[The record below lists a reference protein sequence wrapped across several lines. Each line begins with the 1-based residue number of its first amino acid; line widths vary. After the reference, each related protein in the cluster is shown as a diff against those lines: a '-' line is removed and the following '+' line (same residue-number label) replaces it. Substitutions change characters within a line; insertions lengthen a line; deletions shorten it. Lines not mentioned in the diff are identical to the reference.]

1 MRLRKTLAATA
12 AGIAVAAGL
21 AACGDAGNDDSKQG
35 VDVKAA
41 DDCDDKFPA
50 GSRMAELAEA
60 GKVTVG
66 HKDDQPGL
74 GFQGATD
81 DRPSGFDVEVAKL
94 LVADLCIDPESD
106 DVNWEVTVSDNREP
120 FLEQG
125 KVDLVLA
132 SYSIT
137 DDRRKVV
144 GQAGPYMLTGQQ
156 LLVKED
162 SEITSIDDLKGKEV
176 CSVTGSTSID
186 RIKEKGAKGVGFDS
200 YSECVAKVLDGT
212 VEGMSTDGSILAGF
226 AAENEGQLK
235 VVGEPFSEERIGVGY
250 SKQRPEMC
258 QWINDVL
265 QKAFDDGGWA
275 KAFEL
280 TLGPSGV
287 ETPEP
292 PALDPCAAA

>member
-1 MRLRKTLAATA
+1 MRVRKTLIATA
-12 AGIAVAAGL
+12 AGLVVASGL
-21 AACGDAGNDDSKQG
+21 AACGDAGDDAKDG
-35 VDVKAA
+35 VKVEAK
-41 DDCDDKFPA
+41 DDCNGKFDE
-50 GSRMAELAEA
+50 GTRMAELADA

-74 GFQGATD
+74 GFQGAAD
-81 DRPSGFDVEVAKL
+81 DRPSGFDIEIAKL
-94 LVADLCIDPESD
+94 LIADLCIDPESD
-106 DVNWEVTVSDNREP
+106 DVNWEVTISDNREP

-144 GQAGPYMLTGQQ
+144 GQTGPYMVTGQQ
-156 LLVKED
+156 LLVKAD
-162 SEITSIDDLKGKEV
+162 SDVESIDDLKGEEV

-186 RIKEKGAKGVGFDS
+186 RIDEKGAKGVGFDS

-235 VVGEPFSEERIGVGY
+235 VVGEPFSEENIGVGY
-250 SKQRPEMC
+250 SKDHPEMC

-265 QKAFDDGGWA
+265 TAAFDDGAWA
-275 KAFEL
+275 KAFEV

-292 PALDPCAAA
+292 PSLDACA

>member
-1 MRLRKTLAATA
+1 MRLRKAFAATT
-12 AGIAVAAGL
+12 AGIAIAAGL
-21 AACGDAGNDDSKQG
+21 AACGDAGSDEKDG
-35 VDVKAA
+35 VDVEAA
-41 DDCDDKFPA
+41 DDCDGKFPE

-60 GKVTVG
+60 GKINVG

-74 GFQGATD
+74 GFEGATD
-81 DRPSGFDVEVAKL
+81 DRPSGFDIEIAKL

-106 DVNWEVTVSDNREP
+106 NVNWEVTISDNREP

-137 DDRRKVV
+137 DERRQKV
-144 GQAGPYMLTGQQ
+144 GQAGPYMVTGQQ
-156 LLVKED
+156 LLVKSD
-162 SEITSIDDLKGKEV
+162 SDVESIDDLKGKEV
-176 CSVTGSTSID
+176 CSVTGSTSIE
-186 RIKEKGAKGVGFDS
+186 RIDEKGAKGVGFDS

-212 VEGMSTDGSILAGF
+212 VDGMSTDGSILAGF

-250 SKQRPEMC
+250 SKDHPEMC
-258 QWINDVL
+258 KWINDVL
-265 QKAFDDGGWA
+265 TKAFDDGGWE
-275 KAFEL
+275 KAFKL

-287 ETPEP
+287 EVPEKP
-292 PALDPCAAA
+292 TLDPCA